1 MHTGH
6 SQNLFFS
13 KHDFTSYSLGL
24 VKGWEL
30 TKVLSKY
37 GDVKNSGLV
46 IPLKKWLLCRFIIF
60 FSNFCNGPAWYHQ
73 KKKKKMGGKNQIFG
87 ELFVWPRLPIC
98 SPPLIFKY
106 LFSLLVFSFHFL
118 STNPHTPLPPG
129 TLHTTIYFIFAAR
142 ITRKLYRKR

>member
-73 KKKKKMGGKNQIFG
+73 KKKKKKKGGKESDFWRAIRVTAPTHLLPTTHFQI
-87 ELFVWPRLPIC
+87 
-98 SPPLIFKY
+98 S
-106 LFSLLVFSFHFL
+106 LFSLGLLFSFSLNQPIHSSPTRYTWHYHILHFCGQE
-118 STNPHTPLPPG
+118 H
-129 TLHTTIYFIFAAR
+129 
-142 ITRKLYRKR
+142 